1 MAYVP
6 DQGDIVWL
14 DFNPSSGKEIM
25 KRRPAFVISRK
36 AFNNHTGLAI
46 VAPITSTIRNTSM
59 EVVMSNGQKTEGA
72 VLVYQLK
79 SLDFKQWQVE
89 FIERASAET
98 IRQVT
103 TLAKV
108 IIQ

>member
-14 DFNPSSGKEIM
+14 DFNLSSGKEIM

-36 AFNNHTGLAI
+36 ALNNHTGLTI

>member
-1 MAYVP
+1 MTYVP

-14 DFNPSSGKEIM
+14 DFNLSSGEEIM

-46 VAPITSTIRNTSM
+46 VAPITSTIRNISM
-59 EVVMSNGQKTEGA
+59 EVVMSNGQMTEGA

-89 FIERASAET
+89 FIERASTET

>member
-14 DFNPSSGKEIM
+14 DFNLSSGKEIM

>member
-46 VAPITSTIRNTSM
+46 VAPITSTIRNISM
-59 EVVMSNGQKTEGA
+59 EVVLSNGQKTEGA

-79 SLDFKQWQVE
+79 SLDFKHRQVE
-89 FIERASAET
+89 FIEKASTET
-98 IRQVT
+98 ISQVT
-103 TLAKV
+103 TMAKV